1 MTLSSPRVVVLD
13 RDGVINRDSPDYIKS
28 AAEWE
33 PLPGALA
40 AIAALKA
47 AGFRVVVA
55 TNQSGLARGL
65 FDLQTLGEIH
75 QRMLAAVAAAGG
87 SLDGIFFC
95 PHGPDAGCA
104 CRKPAPGL
112 LLQVAERFAC
122 GFEQM
127 VFIGD
132 SARDLAAARAVGARP
147 ILVRTGNGARTAAQ
161 LAADD
166 DVLVCDDLAAAARV
180 LLAEAGSAP

>member
-1 MTLSSPRVVVLD
+1 MTLSPARVVVLD
-13 RDGVINRDSPDYIKS
+13 RDGVINRDSPDFIKS
-28 AAEWE
+28 AAEWQ
-33 PLPGALA
+33 PLPGALQ
-40 AIAALKA
+40 AIAQLKA
-47 AGFRVVVA
+47 AGFLVAVA

-65 FDLQTLGEIH
+65 FDLDTLAGIH
-75 QRMLAAVAAAGG
+75 ERMHSAVTQAGG
-87 SLDGIFFC
+87 RLDGIFFC
-95 PHGPDAGCA
+95 PHGPDADCD

-122 GFEQM
+122 GFEHM

-147 ILVRTGNGARTAAQ
+147 ILVRTGNGAATAAG

-166 DVLVCDDLAAAARV
+166 DVLVCDDLAAAAR
-180 LLAEAGSAP
+180 LLIAEGGKHS